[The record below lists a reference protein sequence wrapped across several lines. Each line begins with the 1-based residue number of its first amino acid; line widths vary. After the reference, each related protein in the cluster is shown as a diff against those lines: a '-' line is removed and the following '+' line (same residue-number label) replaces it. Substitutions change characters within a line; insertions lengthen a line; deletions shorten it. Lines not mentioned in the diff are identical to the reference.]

1 MNRLTGFIVSIAA
14 FLAVAAFVP
23 MHATDDD
30 TDAAIKLPR
39 NQIKNQREALVE
51 ANQTLAITVLALR
64 LKT

>member
-30 TDAAIKLPR
+30 TDAAIKLLR
-39 NQIKNQREALVE
+39 NQIRN
-51 ANQTLAITVLALR
+51 
-64 LKT
+64 